1 MARPMPLITFTD
13 YSGRLIRYPEERQ
26 AHVSARHPYME
37 DHVELIQ
44 GTLASPDEVRMSV
57 EDPDTVMVYYRWYW
71 HSSVGAKYVRVVVKL
86 LDQDA
91 FVLTAHVT
99 DNIRRG
105 ELVWTRR

>member
-1 MARPMPLITFTD
+1 MITFID
-13 YSGRLIRYPEERQ
+13 YSGRIVRYPDERQ
-26 AHVSARHPYME
+26 AHVAERHPYME
-37 DHVELIQ
+37 DHVELIE
-44 GTLASPDEVRMSV
+44 GTLSDPDEVRMSA
-57 EDPDTVMVYYRWYW
+57 EDPDTVILYYRWYW
-71 HSSVGAKYVRVVVKL
+71 HSLVGAKYVRVVVKL